1 MTAGAARSTAP
12 DLSAAT
18 AWLAARSASERKRRG
33 QWVTPWPLVTAVV
46 ERAVRGVPQGGTVVD
61 PACGDA
67 RFLLAVGLRRPDL
80 QLVGIDSDP
89 LAIEAATSTLR
100 AAGVSAE
107 LRCAD
112 ALVQPLPDA
121 DLVIGNPPWVR
132 VQNLDLATRR
142 SLWARFHAATDKND
156 LATCFVE
163 HALSC
168 SRRTALVLPLNWL
181 SLNSFAALRG
191 LVLSAGVDGLFRL
204 PDDLFGAR
212 VQSVALFTG
221 AADRRQAGVYEG
233 GELSVRATLH
243 VGPHSWSLDGPPPE
257 LPGVPL
263 GELAT
268 VHMGVVC
275 GDYPRYVHQGERG
288 PLDQPTCRGR
298 HVQRGHIDPC
308 DDWLRYDPRDMLDR
322 KPWVAP
328 KHAGIFDVPDKVV
341 LAGASGRVLRAAVDT
356 ERRFPLDSC
365 YVLHP
370 TAEGLCSW
378 ALAGL
383 LNSPQASA
391 WYGARY
397 PAARVK
403 GVEVKRLPLP
413 TTGWSEVA
421 EAYRSGDDDALQV
434 AVAKA
439 YAATAAA
446 RVEGQQVGR

>member
-1 MTAGAARSTAP
+1 MSAAP
-12 DLSAAT
+12 DLSAAEG
-18 AWLAARSASERKRRG
+18 WLAQRTPRERKQRG
-33 QWVTPWPLVTAVV
+33 QWVTPWSLVHAVV
-46 ERAVRGVPQGGTVVD
+46 ERAVKGLGERPLVVD

-67 RFLLAVGLRRPDL
+67 RFLVAVARARPDAR
-80 QLVGIDSDP
+80 LVGIDADP
-89 LAIEAATSTLR
+89 LAIEAARATLQR
-100 AAGVSAE
+100 AGVEAE

-112 ALVQPLPDA
+112 ALTQPLPDA
-121 DLVIGNPPWVR
+121 DLVVGNPPWVR
-132 VQNLDLATRR
+132 VQNLDLAVRR
-142 SLWARFHAATDKND
+142 SLWARFEAATDKND

-163 HALSC
+163 HALAT
-168 SRRTALVLPLNWL
+168 SRRTALVLPMNWL
-181 SLNSFAALRG
+181 SLTSFAALRG
-191 LVLSAGVDGLFRL
+191 LVLAAGVDGLYRL

-221 AADRRQAGVYEG
+221 HRDRRDAGVFVDG
-233 GELSVRATLH
+233 QLVTTATVH
-243 VGPHSWSLDGPPPE
+243 IGPHSWQLEGPPPE
-257 LPGVPL
+257 LPGTPL
-263 GELAT
+263 GELCS

-275 GDYPRYVHQGERG
+275 GDYPRYVHRGERG

-328 KHAGIFDVPDKVV
+328 KNAGVFDVAEKVV
-341 LAGASGRVLRAAVDT
+341 LAGASGRELRAAVDT

-370 TAEGLCSW
+370 TADGLCSW

-397 PAARVK
+397 PAPRVK

-413 TTGWSEVA
+413 DGPYDGIRDA
-421 EAYRSGDDDALQV
+421 FLAGDDEGLER
-434 AVAKA
+434 AVAAA
-439 YAATAAA
+439 YEATAAT
-446 RVEGQQVGR
+446 RRETTRQVSSS

>member
-1 MTAGAARSTAP
+1 MSVALLVDTP
-12 DLSAAT
+12 DLSAAD
-18 AWLAARSASERKRRG
+18 AWLARRSPAERKQRG
-33 QWVTPWPLVTAVV
+33 QWVTPWPLVEAVAA
-46 ERAVRGVPQGGTVVD
+46 RAVEGLEARPVVVD

-67 RFLLAVGLRRPDL
+67 RFLLAVARLRPDAR
-80 QLVGIDSDP
+80 LVGIDADP
-89 LAIEAATSTLR
+89 LAIEAARATL
-100 AAGVSAE
+100 ALAGVEAE
-107 LRCAD
+107 LVLRD
-112 ALVQPLPDA
+112 ALVESLPDA

-163 HALSC
+163 HSLAA
-168 SRRTALVLPLNWL
+168 SRRTALVLPRNWL
-181 SLNSFAALRG
+181 SLTSFAALRG
-191 LVLSAGVDGLFRL
+191 LVQAAGVDALFEL

-212 VQSVALFTG
+212 VQSVVLFTD
-221 AADRRQAGVYEG
+221 AADRRIAGGFDGARLLPQAVVH
-233 GELSVRATLH
+233 L
-243 VGPHSWSLDGPPPE
+243 GPHAWTLDGAPPE

-263 GELAT
+263 GKMVS

-275 GDYPRYVHQGERG
+275 GDYPRYVHQGPPG
-288 PLDQPTCRGR
+288 PIDQPTCRGR
-298 HVQRGHIDPC
+298 HVQRGRIDASGE
-308 DDWLRYDPRDMLDR
+308 WLRYDPRDMLDR

-328 KHAGIFDVPDKVV
+328 KHAGLFDVAEKVV
-341 LAGASGRVLRAAVDT
+341 LAGASGRELRAAVDT

-370 TAEGLCSW
+370 TAEGLTSW

-413 TTGWSEVA
+413 TTGWDA
-421 EAYRSGDDDALQV
+421 IDAAHRAGDDEALEQ
-434 AVAKA
+434 AVAAA

-446 RVEGQQVGR
+446 RVEAVATGG